1 MDAVTELQRVLLQ
14 PTSNQAVA
22 AFRRGVSAGIRKLA
36 AAGVKPENAEAIV
49 ASFLDRVAAA
59 KPAS

>member
-1 MDAVTELQRVLLQ
+1 MDPLTQLQHVLSK

-22 AFRRGVSAGIRKLA
+22 AFRRGVSAGIQKLA
-36 AAGVKPENAEAIV
+36 AAGVEPENAKAIV

-59 KPAS
+59 KPNS